1 MQTSRQMYQET
12 RPFFYRNTFRISDMS
27 KQLKPI
33 VPEFRQFLREVEFEW
48 WGWSLK
54 DPNLLRWFQ
63 TCENLK
69 IFHLVVTK
77 YCTDSIHN
85 RRQWSYQN
93 DFTIKKW
100 SGSNGFDALVLLR
113 GLERVEV
120 RHAQAEKKG
129 NATDAEIADFQAF
142 LTRILTQPKPEPV
155 RNIPVTR
162 ATAAVNKN
170 KKKSYGYR
178 PEDDDEYKD

>member
-1 MQTSRQMYQET
+1 MQTSREMYQET
-12 RPFFYRNTFRISDMS
+12 RPFFYRNNFRISDMS
-27 KQLKPI
+27 KQLKVI
-33 VPEFRQFLREVEFEW
+33 ALHFQKFLREVEFEW

-54 DPNLLRWFQ
+54 DPNLLRFFQ
-63 TCENLK
+63 QCENLK

-77 YCTDSIHN
+77 YCTSSVHN
-85 RRQWSYQN
+85 RRQWQYQ
-93 DFTIKKW
+93 DDYTIRKW
-100 SGSNGFDALVLLR
+100 SRSNGFDALVALR

-120 RHAQAEKKG
+120 RHAEADKKAD
-129 NATDAEIADFQAF
+129 ATAAEIADFQAF
-142 LTRILTQPKPEPV
+142 LNRILTKPKPEPV

-162 ATAAVNKN
+162 AKVAGN